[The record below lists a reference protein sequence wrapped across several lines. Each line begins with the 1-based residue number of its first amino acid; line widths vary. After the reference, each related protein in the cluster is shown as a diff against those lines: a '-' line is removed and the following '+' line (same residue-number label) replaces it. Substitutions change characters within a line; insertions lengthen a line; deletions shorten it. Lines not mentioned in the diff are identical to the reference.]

1 MNEVAKTI
9 LAQLGGRRFMVMTGA
24 KDLVA
29 GPTTLTFRVGRNC
42 HKVTK
47 VRVELM
53 PTDLYAVTFYRGAGL
68 NLKEYAKTVGLFAD
82 QLQREFTLGT
92 GLDTHL

>member
-24 KDLVA
+24 KDLVYGA
-29 GPTTLTFRVGRNC
+29 NLLRFRVGRNA
-42 HKVTK
+42 KGVTK
-47 VRVELM
+47 VQVTLTPE
-53 PTDLYAVTFYRGAGL
+53 DLYDVTFFKGAGV
-68 NLKEYAKTVGLFAD
+68 NVREVAKVEGIFAES
-82 QLQREFTLGT
+82 LQETFTRYT